1 MKTATLLSFVKKVEY
16 AYAKFSGPLLEAFD
30 LPQVSFDILMFLA
43 NNPEFRTAQEICEN
57 RHIKKNLVSVHVEKL
72 VSAGYLTRGP
82 VEGDRRKIG
91 LACTPKAQPIIDAG
105 QQMQKRF
112 IEDLT
117 SGITEDDWKIYKS
130 VFDTIEANAKA
141 MVYSEEKRK

>member
-1 MKTATLLSFVKKVEY
+1 MKAAMLLSFVKRVEY
-16 AYAKFSGPLLEAFD
+16 AYATFSRPLLETFG

-57 RHIKKNLVSVHVEKL
+57 RHIRKNLVSVHVEKL

-82 VEGDRRKIG
+82 VEGDRRKVG
-91 LACTPKAQPIIDAG
+91 LTCTPKAQPIIEAG
-105 QQMQKRF
+105 ARMQKKF
-112 IEDLT
+112 IEDVT
-117 SGITEDDWKIYKS
+117 SGITQDDWRVYKS
-130 VFDTIEANAKA
+130 VIDTIAANAKT